1 MFNRVVSMCLLFS
14 KEIFA
19 ATYYAKNRK
28 FIFLKLDNKK
38 HLMKNLYRTKMIKLH
53 ISGNKEFV
61 KPLK

>member
-19 ATYYAKNRK
+19 ATYYA
-28 FIFLKLDNKK
+28 NKYNK
-38 HLMKNLYRTKMIKLH
+38 MHLMKNLYRTKMIKLH